1 MGAVLGREYLVFGVS
16 DAAVE
21 TQAMAFDRGAREH
34 FVAGPAEAVSAQ
46 QLRQYGHAG
55 FPAARD
61 PAIRYRINPGVSV
74 GIPAACGTLFE
85 QVREGDSVL
94 SDIAVGELPE
104 VIRSDPVVGVHED
117 HEFAPCVVQSEIS
130 GCADTA
136 VGDVEYADAFVLFSV
151 TVADC
156 SRTVGRSVVDE
167 QQLEIGHALRENA
180 PDTFIEVLR
189 CIIDGGDN

>member
-1 MGAVLGREYLVFGVS
+1 
-16 DAAVE
+16 
-21 TQAMAFDRGAREH
+21 MAFDRGAREH

-117 HEFAPCVVQSEIS
+117 HESPRALNQSRGF

-136 VGDVEYADAFVLFSV
+136 VGDGIRADAFVLSAQRSQIAPEPSV
-151 TVADC
+151 DP
-156 SRTVGRSVVDE
+156 SSMSSNSKSVMLSARECPSDD
-167 QQLEIGHALRENA
+167 IHRGIALYYR
-180 PDTFIEVLR
+180 R
-189 CIIDGGDN
+189 G

>member
-1 MGAVLGREYLVFGVS
+1 M
-16 DAAVE
+16 
-21 TQAMAFDRGAREH
+21 
-34 FVAGPAEAVSAQ
+34 SAQ

-167 QQLEIGHALRENA
+167 QQLEVGHALRENA